1 MQLETLM
8 RPIEPPA
15 GGYAALQQRLRQQQ
29 QCGEVQCGVAKS
41 SEVKSGEVNGAAL
54 LWQLGWLRTAPPLA
68 ACLGL
73 VLLVC
78 YGSAWQQQV
87 YVLASA
93 GTPVVLPL
101 NDVSTSRDQLVR
113 QPSAN
118 PQVKLY
124 WKVTPQ

>member
-29 QCGEVQCGVAKS
+29 QCGEVQCGVAKR
-41 SEVKSGEVNGAAL
+41 SEVNVAAL
-54 LWQLGWLRTAPPLA
+54 LWPRGWLRTAPPLA

-78 YGSAWQQQV
+78 YGSAWQQRV
-87 YVLASA
+87 YALADA
-93 GTPVVLPL
+93 GMPVVLPL
-101 NDVSTSRDQLVR
+101 NDVSTSRDQLVS

-124 WKVTPQ
+124 WKVPPQ